1 MNEKEDQKRIVCAL
15 HDIDYK
21 SCSENNSKLITI
33 TAAIQGSW
41 PDHPDGG
48 FEITESD
55 IDDMIL
61 LHEKA
66 GRDILFDYDHLCF
79 NYFNNS
85 SKAAGWGKTLR
96 KEDGKLKIDVE
107 LTDEGHNAVLNK
119 HYRYLS
125 PVFFILRKKLEG
137 VPRVMLHSVSFTNI
151 PYLEEL
157 PPIKNHNLNSLNS
170 FGIDKNKERRSENM
184 DLKQLAAIL
193 KCSDTDESVLN
204 AITALITK
212 NSTQETQIS
221 ELNDKLAENDVLI
234 ALSSGKINQN
244 QKEFALSLRKNSPD
258 LFNDFIKSNS
268 STDTDNPKSTDVP
281 TSTLAVQNNG
291 NGAVDLKFEELL
303 DSPVKMEAFK
313 NSNPVQFKKLHDDF
327 INRGGE

>member
-1 MNEKEDQKRIVCAL
+1 MNEKDEQKRIACAL

-21 SCSENNSKLITI
+21 SCSESNNKLITI

-48 FEITESD
+48 FEITETD
-55 IDDMIL
+55 IDDMIMV
-61 LHEKA
+61 HEKS
-66 GRDILFDYDHLCF
+66 GRDILFDYDHLSF

-125 PVFFILRKKLEG
+125 PVFFILRKKVEG
-137 VPRVMLHSVSFTNI
+137 IPRVMLHSVSFTNI

-157 PPIKNHNLNSLNS
+157 PPIKNHNLNSYNH
-170 FGIDKNKERRSENM
+170 DKNKERRSENM
-184 DLKQLAAIL
+184 DLKQLATVL
-193 KCSDTDESVLN
+193 KCSETDESVLN

-212 NSTQETQIS
+212 NSTQEAQIS
-221 ELNDKLAENDVLI
+221 ELNNKLAENDVLV
-234 ALSSGKINQN
+234 ALSSGVITQN
-244 QKEFALSLRKNSPD
+244 QKDFALSLRKNSVE
-258 LFNDFIKSNS
+258 LYNDFIKSNS
-268 STDTDNPKSTDVP
+268 STDTNNPKSTDVP
-281 TSTLAVQNNG
+281 TSTLSVKNNT
-291 NGAVDLKFEELL
+291 GATDVKIEELFK
-303 DSPVKMEAFK
+303 DPSKMEAFK
-313 NSNPVQFKKLHDDF
+313 NSNPVQFKKLMDDYVE
-327 INRGGE
+327 RGGE